1 MPPAQR
7 SKERSLENMVDR
19 RREQAVD
26 EAAARFADTLAE
38 SYRIVYEQA
47 AEARERQ
54 GRFAQDF
61 SERVLEHLKEQTE
74 SGRAASE
81 RLADQARRQQEAGRA
96 FAQESVSAY
105 MDFLDT
111 AFSQYREGTQRAA
124 GSAQEGARAGS
135 QAIADVVGI
144 TAGATRATADSA
156 AGQPPIDGY
165 DEMNVDEATSRLD
178 GLSEAELMRVRNYE
192 QGNKNR
198 ETLIAEIDRRLKA
211 TQ

>member
-1 MPPAQR
+1 
-7 SKERSLENMVDR
+7 MVDR

-26 EAAARFADTLAE
+26 EAAARFAETLAE
-38 SYRIVYEQA
+38 SYSIVYEQA

-54 GRFAQDF
+54 GRLAKDF

-81 RLADQARRQQEAGRA
+81 RLADQAMRQREAGRA
-96 FAQESVSAY
+96 FAQESVNAY

-124 GSAQEGARAGS
+124 GSTQEGTRAGS

-144 TAGATRATADSA
+144 AANTTRDTADIA
-156 AGQPPIDGY
+156 AGQPPFADY
-165 DEMNVDEATSRLD
+165 DEMNVEEITEQLE
-178 GLSEAELMRVRNYE
+178 GLSEAELRRVRNYE
-192 QGNKNR
+192 QRNKNR

-211 TQ
+211 TP

>member
-1 MPPAQR
+1 M
-7 SKERSLENMVDR
+7 
-19 RREQAVD
+19 
-26 EAAARFADTLAE
+26 
-38 SYRIVYEQA
+38 
-47 AEARERQ
+47 
-54 GRFAQDF
+54 
-61 SERVLEHLKEQTE
+61 LEHLKEQTE

-96 FAQESVSAY
+96 FAQESVNAY

-124 GSAQEGARAGS
+124 GSAQEGTRAGS

-144 TAGATRATADSA
+144 AANTTRDTADIA
-156 AGQPPIDGY
+156 AGQPPFADY
-165 DEMNVDEATSRLD
+165 DEMNVEEITEQLE
-178 GLSEAELMRVRNYE
+178 GLSEAELRRVRNYE

>member
-1 MPPAQR
+1 M
-7 SKERSLENMVDR
+7 DR
-19 RREQAVD
+19 RREQDVN
-26 EAAARFADTLAE
+26 EAAARFAETLAE

-54 GRFAQDF
+54 GKFAQEF

-81 RLADQARRQQEAGRA
+81 RLADQAMRQREAGRA
-96 FAQESVSAY
+96 FAQESVNAY

-124 GSAQEGARAGS
+124 GSAQEGTRAGS

-144 TAGATRATADSA
+144 AANTTRDTADIA
-156 AGQPPIDGY
+156 AGQPPFADY
-165 DEMNVDEATSRLD
+165 DEMNVDEITEQLD
-178 GLSEAELMRVRNYE
+178 GLSEAKLRRVRNYE

-198 ETLIAEIDRRLKA
+198 ETLIAQIDRRLEA
-211 TQ
+211 SS

>member
-7 SKERSLENMVDR
+7 SKEKSLENMVDR

-54 GRFAQDF
+54 EKFAQQF
-61 SERVLEHLKEQTE
+61 SERVMDHLKEQTE
-74 SGRAASE
+74 SGQDASE
-81 RLADQARRQQEAGRA
+81 RLADQAMRQQEAGRA

-105 MDFLDT
+105 MEFLDT

-124 GSAQEGARAGS
+124 GSAQEGARIGS

-144 TAGATRATADSA
+144 AAGATRDTADIA

-165 DEMNVDEATSRLD
+165 DEMNVDEITEQLE